1 MPAATAP
8 HLGRLP
14 ARRWLLWGLLCAL
27 VLALLTLLVFLTREY
42 EDSLAQTRLEQ
53 NAATMVSDVRAGLV
67 RHVQDLLAAQSEVE
81 TPAAWSLAMAR
92 LLTAQREI
100 VHLEWRDPELN
111 LLAQRSSPFQPDLFA
126 RLPRQQALADVRQA
140 CALAQRTSGPAF
152 APSYF
157 WPGQPGQGLEL
168 MEGCLPLSRAGQPAG
183 FLVVT
188 YGLAGVLSELIP
200 PEARRGRRIALTEAD
215 GTRLSLIG
223 SLPLAP
229 DLQHAEQL
237 LDLPGVT
244 YMLRLERA
252 REVGGWLPHVLT
264 VAVGALALALL
275 AVLGLFARDLG
286 RRLRAE
292 QGLAEALA
300 FRKAMEDS
308 LVTGLRARDMDGRI
322 TYVNPAFCQMVG
334 LPPEQ
339 LLGTGTPAP
348 YWPADRV
355 EEYRQRNAVRLSGG
369 IVQREGFESEFVR
382 ADGTRFPVL
391 IIEAPLI
398 DARQVQ
404 TGWMSAILD
413 LSEQRRSEEMTRAS
427 QERLQATAR
436 LAMAGEMASLLSHEL
451 NQPLAAIASYATGS
465 LNLLQDETPTD
476 GVPSP
481 LRQDLQTA
489 LQRMAEQAQR
499 AGQVIQG
506 VTDLVRRREGTRSAV
521 PVARLFDA
529 VMPLL
534 QLHAKKANVQ
544 LACDI
549 APDCP
554 DVWCDRTMVEQVLL
568 NLARNGMQAMP
579 MGQPPIASGL
589 RTLRLEAAPLP
600 AGAAP
605 HSRPGVLFAVTD
617 HGHGLPP
624 EVARH
629 IYTPFFTTK
638 AEGMGLG
645 LNLCRTVVEQHGGAL
660 QHAPAQPQGTV
671 FRFSLPAAV

>member
-1 MPAATAP
+1 M
-8 HLGRLP
+8 P
-14 ARRWLLWGLLCAL
+14 ARRWLLWAMLCGL

-53 NAATMVSDVRAGLV
+53 NAANMVSDVRAGLV
-67 RHVQDLLAAQSEVE
+67 RNVQNLLAAQSDID
-81 TPAAWSLAMAR
+81 TPAAWGVAMAR
-92 LLTAQREI
+92 QLIAQREI
-100 VHLEWRDPELN
+100 VHLEWRDPALR
-111 LLAQRSSPFQPDLFA
+111 LLAQRGSPYHPDLFA
-126 RLPRQQALADVRQA
+126 RLPRQQTLADVRQA
-140 CALAQRTSGPAF
+140 CALASRTSGPAF

-168 MEGCLPLSRAGQPAG
+168 MEACLPLSRDGQPAG
-183 FLVVT
+183 YLVVT
-188 YGLAGVLSELIP
+188 YGLPGLLSELIP
-200 PEARRGRRIALTEAD
+200 PEARRGRRISLTEVD
-215 GTRLSLIG
+215 GTRLSVIG
-223 SLPLAP
+223 ALPLAP
-229 DLQHAEQL
+229 EIQHAQQL

-292 QGLAEALA
+292 QGLADALA

-308 LVTGLRARDMDGRI
+308 LVTGLRARDMDGHI

-334 LPPEQ
+334 LPAEQ

-348 YWPADRV
+348 YWPPDRA
-355 EEYRQRNAVRLSGG
+355 EEYRQRNAVRLSAGH
-369 IVQREGFESEFVR
+369 VQREGFESEFMR

-413 LSEQRRSEEMTRAS
+413 LSEQRRSEELTRAS

-451 NQPLAAIASYATGS
+451 NQPLSAIASYATGS
-465 LNLLQDETPTD
+465 LNLLQDAADHGDIP
-476 GVPSP
+476 PP
-481 LRQDLQTA
+481 WQQDLQTA

-499 AGQVIQG
+499 AGKVIQG
-506 VTDLVRRREGTRSAV
+506 VTDLVRRREGTREAV
-521 PVARLFDA
+521 SVERLFDA

-534 QLHAKKANVQ
+534 QLHAKKANVA
-544 LACDI
+544 LAWEI

-554 DVWCDRTMVEQVLL
+554 AVWCDRTMVEQVLL

-579 MGQPPIASGL
+579 LGQPPIASGL
-589 RTLRLEAAPLP
+589 RTLRLEATPLP
-600 AGAAP
+600 AGVAP
-605 HSRPGVLFAVTD
+605 HSRPGVLFSVTD

-624 EVARH
+624 EVAEH

-660 QHAPAQPQGTV
+660 QHEAAQPRGTV